1 MNQQDDRDPHSS
13 SNNRDTDDIIDLKEY
28 FRTINRY
35 KWGILGLALAAS
47 ILSALI
53 SYSLTP
59 IYRAT
64 ATLFIESDDVSV
76 LSIEE
81 IYGLASATDEYYLT
95 QYEILKSS
103 TLAERVIDNLDLLEH
118 SEFKASEEESFN
130 WRTLFPFSIIFDESG
145 PVSDYVTKRRII
157 NQFIGQLYIEP
168 ILGTQLVQISFES
181 TDRQLSAAVANEL
194 AQVYIDASLEGKL
207 EVTLQASNWLNN
219 QLGSLQLDLQQA
231 EQRLQS
237 YRELEQIVGSDGGM
251 DLANRELDLISER
264 LLEARRERLEIES
277 AIEQLDRLGSDDLD
291 ALQRIPVVLNHSLVA
306 QYFQSARDAELR
318 VSEFSKRYGHKHP
331 TMISAQNELENSQ
344 EQLQRQVS
352 AVVGGIQTDYQIA
365 VANEQAVSDQLDLV
379 KGNVQDLSRKEF
391 ELRALENDV
400 QTKQQIYDTFFTR
413 SSETSATADFSSAN
427 ARVSDPAVVPLGSVK
442 PRKTLIV
449 MITFVLTIMSGMAL
463 AILANILDNTIKL
476 PEDISDK
483 LGTNLLG
490 ILPLLLGTKKKQVE
504 KLSYSHFLE
513 EPKSNFS
520 EAVRTIRTSLMLT
533 NLDNP
538 PKFIGITSTV
548 PSEGKTS
555 NSLAMA
561 YSLAQLENV
570 LLIDLDMRRPSI
582 GKALEIDKS
591 RPGIANVVAGVAELD
606 QAILRYED
614 GNLDI
619 ITAGTIPPNPLELIS
634 SKRFSETLLELGK
647 RYDRIIIDT
656 APCGAVS
663 DALALAPLLDGIVY
677 VVKADSTPANQVISA
692 VNRIREA
699 SNTPLLGV
707 VLNQVDLRKKNTYYG
722 EYYSGYYN
730 YSSYGT
736 EG

>member
-1 MNQQDDRDPHSS
+1 MHDNRQD
-13 SNNRDTDDIIDLKEY
+13 IDEILELKKY
-28 FRTINRY
+28 IRVVSRH
-35 KWGILGLALAAS
+35 KWGILGLAFSVAILA
-47 ILSALI
+47 ALI
-53 SYSLTP
+53 SSSLTP

-64 ATLFIESDDVSV
+64 ATLFIESEEVSL

-95 QYEILKSS
+95 QYEILKSRN
-103 TLAERVIDNLDLLEH
+103 LAERVIDNLNLAEH
-118 SEFKASEEESFN
+118 PEFKPSDEKTST
-130 WRTLFPFSIIFDESG
+130 WRTTFPLSLIFDESG
-145 PVSDYVTKRRII
+145 SPTPYVIKQRIVG
-157 NQFIGQLYIEP
+157 QFISQLDISP
-168 ILGTQLVQISFES
+168 IRGTQLVEISFES
-181 TDRQLSAAVANEL
+181 ADRQLSAEVANEL
-194 AQVYIDASLEGKL
+194 AQVYIDANLEAKL
-207 EVTLQASNWLNN
+207 EVTLQASSWLNN
-219 QLGSLQLDLQQA
+219 QLGSLQQDLQQA
-231 EQRLQS
+231 EQRFQA
-237 YRELEQIVGSDGGM
+237 YRELEQIVGTDGGM
-251 DLANRELDLISER
+251 ELANRELDLMSER
-264 LLEARRERLEIES
+264 LLESRRERLELES
-277 AIEQLDRLGSDDLD
+277 AIDQLNRFAGDDLD
-291 ALQRIPVVLNHSLVA
+291 ALQRVPVVLNHSLVA
-306 QYFQSARDAELR
+306 EYFQTARDAELR
-318 VSEFSKRYGHKHP
+318 MSELSKRYGHKHP
-331 TMISAQNELENSQ
+331 TMISAQNELDNSQ

-352 AVVGGIQTDYQIA
+352 AVVEGIQTDYQIA
-365 VANEQAVSDQLDLV
+365 VANEQAVSNELALV
-379 KGNVQDLSRKEF
+379 RENVQDLSRKEF

-413 SSETSATADFSSAN
+413 SSETSATGDFSTAN
-427 ARVSDPAVVPLGSVK
+427 ARVSDPASVPLGAVK
-442 PRKTLIV
+442 PQKSLIIAV
-449 MITFVLTIMSGMAL
+449 AFVLALMLGLAL
-463 AILANILDNTIKL
+463 AILVDILDNTIKL

-490 ILPLLLGTKKKQVE
+490 ILPLLLGVKKKQVE

-692 VNRIREA
+692 VNRIREV
-699 SNTPLLGV
+699 SSTPLLGV

-730 YSSYGT
+730 YSNYGT

>member
-264 LLEARRERLEIES
+264 LLEVRRERLEIES

-442 PRKTLIV
+442 PRKKLIV